1 MKKSKS
7 LKGHTMFKS
16 IIAAIAL
23 TLTVTTAQAAQPPVP
38 LCTTLSV
45 MAFNIAE
52 ARDKGLSRTN
62 AIEIVVDTVPGQ
74 PVIMDFAIKT
84 VYLAYEYPNIKP
96 TQFGMV
102 MLQNCLKVLGGTS
115 A

>member
-1 MKKSKS
+1 MKN
-7 LKGHTMFKS
+7 KGNTMFKS
-16 IIAAIAL
+16 IIAAITL
-23 TLTVTTAQAAQPPVP
+23 TLTVTAAQAKQPPVP
-38 LCTTLSV
+38 FCTTMSV

-62 AIEIVVDTVPGQ
+62 AIEIVVDSSADQ
-74 PVIMDFAIKT
+74 PAIMDFAIKT

-96 TQFGMV
+96 TQFGII
-102 MLQNCLKVLGGTS
+102 MLQQCLQVSDGTN

>member
-1 MKKSKS
+1 
-7 LKGHTMFKS
+7 MFKS

-38 LCTTLSV
+38 FCTTISV
-45 MAFNIAE
+45 MAFNIAD

-62 AIEIVVDTVPGQ
+62 AIDIVVDSSADQ
-74 PVIMDFAIKT
+74 PAIMDFAIKT
-84 VYLAYEYPNIKP
+84 VQLAYEYPNIKP
-96 TQFGMV
+96 TQFGIV
-102 MLQNCLKVLGGTS
+102 MLQQCLKVFGGTN